1 MKKRPS
7 MQLAV
12 YFQNSETTM
21 AIKSILVIDD
31 DLQISRLVR
40 FILESAKYKVRTA
53 NNGEQALLLLA
64 AEKPDLIFCDVAMPV
79 MDGFMTVQAVRSNP
93 AWHDV
98 PIIMLTALGD
108 VRDLD
113 RAFSAGANGFLGK
126 PFSPK
131 EMLAT
136 VAQLSDA

>member
-1 MKKRPS
+1 MAA
-7 MQLAV
+7 QV
-12 YFQNSETTM
+12 QNSETTVV
-21 AIKSILVIDD
+21 IHSILVIDD
-31 DLQISRLVR
+31 DTQISRLVR
-40 FILESAKYKVRTA
+40 FVLESARYKVRTA
-53 NNGEQALLLLA
+53 NNGAEALPLLA

-79 MDGFMTVQAVRSNP
+79 MDGFETVQAVRSNP
-93 AWHDV
+93 EWQNI

-136 VAQLSDA
+136 VSQLGSA